1 MVTFDTIAP
10 QQMRSMTSF
19 TIPFLAK
26 NEPKRQRSLDK
37 EINFEFAR
45 LPFLLDVV
53 IDKLQERAKD
63 NALPRHFQRT
73 SVSLMTCARGEKEK
87 RCSSFLPYQCR
98 APRKSRKRGEALKRL
113 RKEKE
118 SANTEEGRQKR
129 VEVRGRDSEYRAQLN
144 FIHRLREC

>member
-1 MVTFDTIAP
+1 MNPRGKGLLTKRSIAC
-10 QQMRSMTSF
+10 
-19 TIPFLAK
+19 
-26 NEPKRQRSLDK
+26 
-37 EINFEFAR
+37 

-129 VEVRGRDSEYRAQLN
+129 VEVRGRESEYRAQLN
-144 FIHRLREC
+144 FIHRLRECCSISGKQQSEDNSSNPGMAI